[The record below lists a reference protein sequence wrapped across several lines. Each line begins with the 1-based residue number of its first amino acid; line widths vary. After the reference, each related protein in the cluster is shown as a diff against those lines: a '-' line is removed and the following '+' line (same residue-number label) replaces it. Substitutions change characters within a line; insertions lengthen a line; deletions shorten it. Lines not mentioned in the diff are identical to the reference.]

1 MSDPYI
7 YILSLDQ
14 AEKFMPGPDDI
25 CISIRSPGQ
34 EPAKL
39 NEGFL
44 AVLRLYFSDL
54 GGLKEPYLDDEAPLS
69 AEDADRIVA
78 FVAEHHTDAQSII
91 IHCEAG
97 ISRSVAVALAISTSF
112 FGYWA
117 FPSWYRARERRDRMV
132 HNQEVFDCVC
142 AAYRRRLGR

>member
-7 YILSLDQ
+7 YIFSLDQ
-14 AEKFMPGPDDI
+14 AEKFLPGPDDI

-39 NEGFL
+39 SEDFL

-54 GGLKEPYLDDEAPLS
+54 AGVEEPYLDDEAPLS
-69 AEDADRIVA
+69 VEDADRIVA
-78 FVAEHHTDAQSII
+78 FVAEHHATAQSIV
-91 IHCEAG
+91 IHCEG
-97 ISRSVAVALAISTSF
+97 GVSRSVAVALAISRSF

-117 FPSWYRARERRDRMV
+117 FPSWYRARERRDLIV
-132 HNQEVFDCVC
+132 HNREVFDCVC
-142 AAYRRRLGR
+142 AAYQRKLGV